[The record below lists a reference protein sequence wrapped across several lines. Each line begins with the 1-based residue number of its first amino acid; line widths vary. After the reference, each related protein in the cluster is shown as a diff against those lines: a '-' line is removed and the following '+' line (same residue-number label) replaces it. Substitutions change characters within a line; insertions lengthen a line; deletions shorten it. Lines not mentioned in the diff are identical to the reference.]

1 VSGKAWGGAFDE
13 KTDSRVEKFTES
25 ISFDNRLAA
34 VDIRGSQAHAR
45 MLAKVGLLTAD
56 ECRQIVE
63 TLDVIGQEIAR
74 GEMPWKT
81 ELEDIHMHIESALIA
96 RIGNVGRKLHT
107 ARSRNDQVAT
117 DLKLYVRDALVMVDG
132 LLLELQRA
140 FVDRCEIDAE
150 IVLPGFTHMQ
160 RAQPVMAAHYWL
172 AYCEKFQRDRER
184 LSDCLK
190 RVNVLPLG
198 AAALAGT
205 SLPIDRNETAKLLGF
220 ADVAANSLDVS
231 SDRDFLAEAIFGF
244 SLVAVHLSGWA
255 EEWILWCTTEFGFLK
270 LPDAYTTGSSIMP
283 QKRNPD
289 VLELIRGKS
298 ARVIADVQQILTLL
312 KGLPL
317 AYNRDL
323 QEDKLA
329 FFDALDTVQACLELA
344 PSIARHAKLQV
355 ETINA
360 RLEEGF
366 LDATTLMEYLIGR
379 GVPMR
384 SGHEVVGRLVRLCE
398 SKRCKLV
405 DLPLAELQQACD
417 KIEAD
422 VSGFLGVRNVVSRLS
437 SFGSGGRAAVAER
450 VAAWRERLTQDRH
463 VNQCPLVADAASIRT
478 DAGSVGH
485 DSNSCAGPQ

>member
-1 VSGKAWGGAFDE
+1 MSAKVWGGAFDE
-13 KTDSRVEKFTES
+13 KTDPRVEKFSES
-25 ISFDNRLAA
+25 ISFDSRLAA

-45 MLAKVGLLTAD
+45 MLAQSGLLTAD

-63 TLDVIGQEIAR
+63 TLDVIGQEISR
-74 GEMPWKT
+74 GEMAWKT

-96 RIGNVGRKLHT
+96 RIGDVGRKLHT
-107 ARSRNDQVAT
+107 ARSRNDQVST
-117 DLKLYVRDALVMVDG
+117 DLKLYVRDSLTVLDG
-132 LLLELQRA
+132 LLTELQQA
-140 FVDRCEIDAE
+140 FVDRCEMDVDVI
-150 IVLPGFTHMQ
+150 LPGFTHLQ
-160 RAQPVMAAHYWL
+160 RAQPVMANHYWL

-184 LSDCLK
+184 LADCRK
-190 RVNVLPLG
+190 RVNILPLG

-205 SLPIDRNETAKLLGF
+205 SLPIDRHLTARLLGF
-220 ADVAANSLDVS
+220 DDVAANSLDVS
-231 SDRDFLAEAIFGF
+231 SDRDFLAEAIFDL
-244 SLVAVHLSGWA
+244 SLISVHLSGWA

-344 PSIARHAKLQV
+344 PSIVRRARLQV

-366 LDATTLMEYLIGR
+366 LDATTLMEYLISK

-384 SGHEVVGRLVRLCE
+384 SGHEVVGKLVRTCE
-398 SKRCKLV
+398 SRRIKLV
-405 DLPLAELQQACD
+405 DLTLAELRQACD

-422 VSGFLGVRNVVSRLS
+422 VTESLGVRNVVLRLN
-437 SFGSGGRAAVAER
+437 SFGSGGRDAVAER
-450 VAAWRERLTQDRH
+450 VAAWRQRLTG
-463 VNQCPLVADAASIRT
+463 N
-478 DAGSVGH
+478 G
-485 DSNSCAGPQ
+485 

>member
-1 VSGKAWGGAFDE
+1 LSVKPWGGAFE
-13 KTDSRVEKFTES
+13 QQTDPRVEIFTES
-25 ISFDNRLAA
+25 ISFDRRLAA

-45 MLAKVGLLTAD
+45 MLAKVGLLTAE
-56 ECRQIVE
+56 ECQQIVD
-63 TLDVIGQEIAR
+63 TLNTIGSEIDR
-74 GEMPWKT
+74 GEMAWKT
-81 ELEDIHMHIESALIA
+81 ELEDIHMHIESALIQ
-96 RIGNVGRKLHT
+96 RIGDVGRKLHT
-107 ARSRNDQVAT
+107 ARSRNDQVST
-117 DLKLYVRDALVMVDG
+117 DLKLYVRDSLTSVSEM
-132 LLLELQRA
+132 LLELQRA
-140 FVDRCEIDAE
+140 FVERCENDAE
-150 IVLPGFTHMQ
+150 VILPGFTHLQ

-205 SLPIDRNETAKLLGF
+205 SLPIDRHETARLLGF
-220 ADVAANSLDVS
+220 TSSAPANAGQPAVAANSLDVS
-231 SDRDFLAEAIFGF
+231 SDRDFLAEAIFDL
-244 SLVAVHLSGWA
+244 SLIAVHLSGWA

-298 ARVIADVQQILTLL
+298 ARVIADVTQILTLL

-329 FFDALDTVQACLELA
+329 FFDALDTIQACLSLA
-344 PSIARHAKLQV
+344 PSIVCHAKLQV
-355 ETINA
+355 DTINA

-366 LDATTLMEYLIGR
+366 LDATTLMEYLIKR

-384 SGHEVVGRLVRLCE
+384 SGHEVVGKLVRLCE
-398 SKRCKLV
+398 SKRCRLA
-405 DLPLAELQQACD
+405 DLTLGDLQRACD

-422 VSGFLGVRNVVSRLS
+422 VADFIGVKNVVSRLS
-437 SFGSGGRAAVAER
+437 SFGSGGREAVREQ
-450 VAAWRERLTQDRH
+450 VTVWRQRLK
-463 VNQCPLVADAASIRT
+463 
-478 DAGSVGH
+478 
-485 DSNSCAGPQ
+485 